1 MAKDFVFREGFI
13 DRVRK
18 MSGLK
23 TEEAL
28 AGALGVEP
36 AELHDAVSNGR
47 PTPKILVGLFDAF
60 GFTPGEVTII
70 EDRNHAKQQD
80 LVA

>member
-28 AGALGVEP
+28 AGALHVDTE
-36 AELHDAVSNGR
+36 ELRNAIDTDR
-47 PTPKILVGLFDAF
+47 PTPAILVGLFNAF
-60 GFTPGEVTII
+60 GFTPGEVTSV
-70 EDRNHAKQQD
+70 EEQAKRSQD